1 MARHAVII
9 AVVLCVWCGSQ
20 GQAQTA
26 AAVRLSGKSVT
37 LDPAPQVREGV
48 LVVPWAALARAAGL
62 AATWDGTQQSV
73 HIVSARGTAITLTPG
88 GLRTAGQTTQALLP
102 VPQVSGQD
110 LVAPLKPLCEALDWG
125 LTWDAETRTAGIWG
139 KVSGLS
145 VRGDSD
151 GVLITVA
158 TSLPTNAAVTQL
170 IDPIRTV
177 VDLPGVFL
185 GELPPTH
192 YLNLAGVLR
201 LRAAQYT
208 KTPPVTRLVADL
220 SGNGPRG
227 EWRAAA
233 GKLGGKLVFGRVQGD
248 EPLVQR
254 TRPKLLRV
262 QVSSPRP
269 ETTTVTAT
277 MSDPVAPV
285 YDVLRQPYRV
295 LVDLSGAE
303 VATGTTSFTP
313 AVPFVGDIRL
323 LDEGRL
329 VLYMKDLVPFTV
341 QTLSGPDRLVV
352 TFRRDQIAGKS
363 IVVDPGH
370 GGKDPGARG
379 RTLLEKDVN
388 LDVARRTVTRLALMG
403 ARPTLTRD
411 SDVFV
416 DLYDRPRMTNALKA
430 DLFVS
435 IHCNAFTRRDVGSGT
450 QTYYCTP
457 QSKALAVAMHDAL
470 WPQLGVKDGGVH
482 QARFCVI
489 RETEIP
495 AVLVELLFIDN
506 KVEEQLLAKPEVRER
521 AATGVC
527 EGLRRYLEG
536 TSSMPPA
543 VLVPPQG

>member
-1 MARHAVII
+1 MARYAAIL
-9 AVVLCVWCGSQ
+9 AVVVWAWWGTQ
-20 GQAQTA
+20 GEAQNA
-26 AAVRLSGKSVT
+26 VAVRLGGKSVA
-37 LDPAPQVREGV
+37 LVPAPQIREGV
-48 LVVPWAALARAAGL
+48 LVVPWAALVRAAGL
-62 AATWDGTQQSV
+62 AATWDAAEQSV
-73 HIVSARGTAITLTPG
+73 RLVSARGSVTTLTPG
-88 GLRTAGQTTQALLP
+88 GLRAAGQTMALVP
-102 VPQVSGQD
+102 APQVTGHD
-110 LVAPLKPLCEALDWG
+110 LMAPLKPLCEALDWVV
-125 LTWDAETRTAGIWG
+125 TWDAETRTAGIWG
-139 KVSGLS
+139 QVTALS
-145 VRGDSD
+145 THGDPD
-151 GVLITVA
+151 GVVVTVA
-158 TSLPTNAAVTQL
+158 TSLPTDAVVTQL
-170 IDPIRTV
+170 TDPIRTV

-185 GELPPTH
+185 GDHPPTH

-220 SGNGPRG
+220 AGNGPRG
-227 EWRAAA
+227 QWQAAA

-254 TRPKLLRV
+254 VRAKLLKIEA
-262 QVSSPRP
+262 SSPRP
-269 ETTTVTAT
+269 DTTTVTAT
-277 MSDPVAPV
+277 LSDPVAPV

-295 LVDLSGAE
+295 LVDLAGAE
-303 VATGTTSFTP
+303 VATGTTSVTP
-313 AVPFVGDIRL
+313 TVPFVETIRL

-329 VLYMKDLVPFTV
+329 VLYMKDLVPFTL
-341 QTLSGPDRLVV
+341 QTLTGPDRLVV
-352 TFRRDQIAGKS
+352 TFRRDHLAGKS
-363 IVVDPGH
+363 VVVDPGH
-370 GGKDPGARG
+370 GGKDTGARG

-416 DLYDRPRMTNALKA
+416 ELYDRPRMTNALKA

-435 IHCNAFTRRDVGSGT
+435 IHCNAFTRPDVGSGT

-457 QSKALAVAMHDAL
+457 QSKALAVAMQDAL

-521 AATGVC
+521 AAVGVC

>member
-1 MARHAVII
+1 MTKHAAIG
-9 AVVLCVWCGSQ
+9 AVLLCAWCGSWA
-20 GQAQTA
+20 QAQTA
-26 AAVRLSGKSVT
+26 VAVRLSGKS
-37 LDPAPQVREGV
+37 LSLSPAPQLREGV

-62 AATWDGTQQSV
+62 SATWDADQQSV
-73 HIVSARGTAITLTPG
+73 SIVSALGSAVTLTPM
-88 GLRTAGQTTQALLP
+88 GLRASGGTKALVP
-102 VPQVSGQD
+102 APQVSGQD
-110 LVAPLKPLCEALDWG
+110 LVAPLKPLCEALDWA
-125 LTWDAETRTAGIWG
+125 LTWDARTRTAGLWG
-139 KVSGLS
+139 KVTALS

-151 GVLITVA
+151 GVLMTVT
-158 TSLPTNAAVTQL
+158 TSLPADATVTQL

-185 GELPPTH
+185 GDLPPTR
-192 YLNLAGVLR
+192 YINLAGVQR
-201 LRAAQYT
+201 LRSAQYA
-208 KTPPVTRLVADL
+208 KAPPVTRLVADL

-227 EWRAAA
+227 EWKAAT
-233 GKLGGKLVFGRVQGD
+233 GKLGGRLVFGRVQGD

-254 TRPKLLRV
+254 VRPKLLKV
-262 QVSSPRP
+262 EAASAGPDKA
-269 ETTTVTAT
+269 TVTAT
-277 MSDPVAPV
+277 LSDPVAAV

-295 LVDLSGAE
+295 LIDLSGAE
-303 VATGTTSFTP
+303 VVTGTTSVTP
-313 AVPFVGDIRL
+313 AVPFVEDIRL

-329 VLYMKDLVPFTV
+329 VLYMKELVPFTL
-341 QTLSGPDRLVV
+341 QALTGPDRLVV
-352 TFRRDQIAGKS
+352 TFWRDRITGKS

-370 GGKDPGARG
+370 GGKDSGARG
-379 RTLLEKDVN
+379 RTLLEKNVN
-388 LDVARRTVTRLALMG
+388 LDVARRTVTRLALLG

-416 DLYDRPRMTNALKA
+416 ELYDRPRMTNALRA

-457 QSKALAVAMHDAL
+457 QSKALAVVMHDAL
-470 WPQLGVKDGGVH
+470 WPRLGVKDGGVH
-482 QARFCVI
+482 QARFCVV

-506 KVEEQLLAKPEVRER
+506 KVEEQLLAKPDVRER
-521 AATGVC
+521 AAVGVC
-527 EGLRRYLEG
+527 EGLRRYVEG